1 MLGNSLNYLG
11 FTPQQKIF
19 DLKNYNLQ
27 NITNIS
33 LFFYQERGSFLD
45 NQGNL
50 IPYKD
55 SFNNNLP
62 SNIFIDNINLS
73 FGFFIDELTVGAD
86 LVTIYP
92 AEGYV
97 LSYDVEPQSAI
108 VELNWLHWNETNER
122 ILTKEEISKDS
133 RYHIEW
139 YQYQLYDDAIQ
150 TIKIQREQKSG
161 EFAGIESEDRL
172 DLIEAGLIENLG
184 CTHIKNNNWQ
194 RLYEY
199 DDCFSCE
206 VVLDGDASTQE
217 QVRAFVYYS
226 DSTTVFESNIL
237 TFEGEN
243 ESNPKVTTKKQ
254 GIYLTV
260 EDETNGEYY
269 LYTETQI
276 LKHED
281 KKTRILTVQY
291 YTADGEEVDLLN
303 DTNYVIEWTGPD
315 PEKAS
320 MLVNC
325 QPGSKRTEYIYN
337 IASQY
342 NPSALEN
349 TISCKITYNDGGL
362 SYNNYIAEQTFNFG
376 YANVANT
383 DQQLLI
389 SFQNGIVQNNN
400 VYCSKNA
407 LQLNGLEPESFIL
420 KNFDIIGKENDDTA
434 IEIDWYL
441 VSYPVSTTGEKTII
455 ELDELEANTE
465 LPNKTTDLQLVCYA
479 NQKDVVYL
487 IPPESGFNYDTYLIL
502 CATAAGSKVEFP
514 LPVSADQYEYNYI
527 TGATYVLYRQL
538 GLPIYNKEPYCIYDH
553 NGSELE
559 GEFNWIY
566 TGDDWY
572 EIENNCLIPS
582 QVYLETHGPVG
593 VQCKKNETIVWS
605 QPITISESAF
615 SSTTLSA
622 WDGKSV
628 QINDNSVTSPMIMAG
643 KKEEDEDYNLQF
655 TGVMMGDLQADT
667 NGAIP
672 LTGLYGFRKGNP
684 SFGFKEDGT
693 AFIGEAGLGRIL
705 FEGNKGWI
713 ASGDLQEKSINN
725 SVYYKATS
733 FIDLT
738 ATGIPIQ
745 VYKVSTDISNSTI
758 PIEEDSEEE
767 EELEEIEQQTGINNI
782 ALTSE
787 NLIAKFGDNF
797 FITADGDVSI
807 RGDLTATRLIA
818 IKAGRIASFQFD
830 SNWLY
835 SSNWNTGLNHYVSV
849 IIGATGIFLG
859 ADITKEGGVDLIEDS
874 PFWVTADG
882 TFKAIQG
889 EIGGWNVSEN
899 GLNTTISGSANHDY
913 HYNLKSKSD
922 GTNVMASFGDNCFIL
937 NDGTGVFENAYL
949 AGDINI
955 AGCVKGIYRIVQVK
969 KKYTIA
975 KNNYVKTLSGSINT
989 GDDYVAVAIAGI
1001 VSGHKKAKIV
1011 RFTVTKDGTW
1021 TVMVSKEPYK
1031 GAKISPTLTLR
1042 ILLLKSDDVA
1052 NVNYNNTYDDYNGD
1066 DVSEP
1071 DTEGNIVFDGET
1083 GGSSGIITIPAFGG
1097 NNAQS
1102 SGIIDTAGNTAGAE
1116 TYDDD
1121 DGQMPAFVTGNA
1133 SANLTGVAYL
1143 NKSETFTQDSAS
1155 GANTIYAFGTA
1166 ASTVHLTYNGLEV
1179 ATQNYIGNIFDETNG
1194 SGASK
1199 AWVKKNFHALTAA
1212 ASNDFHRLNM
1222 NLYYTKT
1229 ETNNTFAT
1237 LASPTFTGAPAR
1249 NSDIAAGVQNNQ
1261 LATCK
1266 WVYNYYC
1273 ETDGAT
1279 VISIKKKINK
1289 IIEEANLD
1297 ITKFSIP
1304 TS

>member
-33 LFFYQERGSFLD
+33 LFFYQEKGSFLD

-269 LYTETQI
+269 LYTETQV

-407 LQLNGLEPESFIL
+407 LQLNGSEPESFIL
-420 KNFDIIGKENDDTA
+420 KNFDIIGKENDDSA

-455 ELDELEANTE
+455 ELNELEANTE

-502 CATAAGSKVEFP
+502 CAIAAGSKVEFP

-553 NGSELE
+553 NGNELE
-559 GEFNWIY
+559 GEFSWIY

-643 KKEEDEDYNLQF
+643 KKEEDDFHDTQF
-655 TGVMMGDLQADT
+655 TGVMIGDLQADT

-672 LTGLYGFRKGNP
+672 LTGLYGFKKGNP

-713 ASGDLQEKSINN
+713 TSGDLIERTVNN
-725 SVYYKATS
+725 LTFYKATS

-738 ATGIPIQ
+738 AQGVPFQ
-745 VYKVSTDISNSTI
+745 VYNTYTSSTQTQI
-758 PIEEDSEEE
+758 PVESESEEE
-767 EELEEIEQQTGINNI
+767 EEIEEIEEETGVNNI
-782 ALTSE
+782 ILESK

-797 FITADGDVSI
+797 FISSNGDVSI
-807 RGDLTATRLIA
+807 KGNLIATRLIA
-818 IKAGRIASFQFD
+818 IKAGQIASFQFD

-835 SSNWNTGLNHYVSV
+835 SSNYNAGLNRNLSV
-849 IIGATGIFLG
+849 VIGSTGIFLG
-859 ADITKEGGVDLIEDS
+859 SDLTKEGGADLMEDS
-874 PFWVTADG
+874 PFWVTSDG
-882 TFKAIQG
+882 SFKAVQG
-889 EIGGWNVSEN
+889 TIGGWNVSTR
-899 GLNTTISGSANHDY
+899 GLTARDGEYS
-913 HYNLKSKSD
+913 YNLKSSSD
-922 GTNVMASFGDNCFIL
+922 GSNVMASFGDNCFIL
-937 NDGTGVFENAYL
+937 DDGTGVFENAYL

-955 AGCVKGIYRIVQVK
+955 AGSVKGIYRIVSVS
-969 KKYTIA
+969 KKYTIP
-975 KNNYVKTLSGSINT
+975 KNNYVKTLSGTVNV
-989 GDDYVAVAIAGI
+989 GDYVAVAIAGI

-1011 RFTVTKDGTW
+1011 RFTVTKGGSW

-1031 GAKISPTLTLR
+1031 GAKISPTLTLK

-1052 NVNYNNTYDDYNGD
+1052 DINYINNNDEYAGD
-1066 DVSEP
+1066 NDP
-1071 DTEGNIVFDGET
+1071 TNTEDNIYLNEESS
-1083 GGSSGIITIPAFGG
+1083 GGSGIITIPAFGE
-1097 NNAQS
+1097 NS
-1102 SGIIDTAGNTAGAE
+1102 SWSTGSINIEDNSAISSTADIDDNQT
-1116 TYDDD
+1116 
-1121 DGQMPAFVTGNA
+1121 PAFVTGNN

-1143 NKSETFTQDSAS
+1143 NQQETFTQDSIH
-1155 GANTIYAFGTA
+1155 GTNTTYAFGTA
-1166 ASTVHLTYNGLEV
+1166 ANPVKLYYNNLEV
-1179 ATQNYIGNIFDETNG
+1179 ATTSYVGNIFGD
-1194 SGASK
+1194 SGTGATK
-1199 AWVKKNFHALTAA
+1199 NWVKGRFYSTNSSDSHYLDI
-1212 ASNDFHRLNM
+1212 S
-1222 NLYYTKT
+1222 LYAKIT
-1229 ETNNTFAT
+1229 
-1237 LASPTFTGAPAR
+1237 SPTFKGVPKAPTPTP
-1249 NSDIAAGVQNNQ
+1249 SDDNDPPGHINTTQI
-1261 LATCK
+1261 ATCN
-1266 WVYNYYC
+1266 WVYNNYC
-1273 ETDGAT
+1273 ETTGNTITA
-1279 VISIKKKINK
+1279 IKNKINA
-1289 IIEEANLD
+1289 IIDAADLNVS
-1297 ITKFSIP
+1297 KFS
-1304 TS
+1304 T